1 MTDGLVCLILRAQQI
16 VHEIL
21 KGIFLFQEIDFIG
34 STGLRAQE
42 GDTLNP
48 YHRYPEL
55 GTCMEVV
62 KAKPS
67 VFLMRKLNA
76 REEGSELLKIVHG
89 TGLRTRVA
97 FVPPDSQ
104 PLTTHCFAPSYA
116 LCISNW

>member
-1 MTDGLVCLILRAQQI
+1 MTDGLVRLTLRAQQI

-21 KGIFLFQEIDFIG
+21 KGIFHFQEIDFTG
-34 STGLRAQE
+34 SVGLGAQE
-42 GDTLNP
+42 WDTLNP
-48 YHRYPEL
+48 DHRYPEL
-55 GTCMEVV
+55 GTCMEVM

-89 TGLRTRVA
+89 TGLGTRVA

-116 LCISNW
+116 LCISNR